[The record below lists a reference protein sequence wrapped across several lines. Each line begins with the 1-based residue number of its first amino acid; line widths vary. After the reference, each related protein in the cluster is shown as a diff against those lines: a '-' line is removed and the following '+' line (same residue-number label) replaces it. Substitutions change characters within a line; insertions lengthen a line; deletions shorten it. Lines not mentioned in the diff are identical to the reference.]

1 MNAVYLAGS
10 VAVMVKLY
18 ARRVEWPRVSW
29 PVPGRTQVTVAV
41 SGEAA
46 ASAREV
52 TGPGAVSTCTVF
64 IVYRSCECVQV
75 VMLAPAPVGGSW
87 LGGSQSWSAASP
99 RTPVAH
105 TAVINIL
112 IFWQRN
118 PSIAGRVNNK

>member
-52 TGPGAVSTCTVF
+52 TGPGAVSTCTVYS
-64 IVYRSCECVQV
+64 VYRGGECVHSAQDH
-75 VMLAPAPVGGSW
+75 LLLQGAAGQAGASLGQQRHPVH
-87 LGGSQSWSAASP
+87 L
-99 RTPVAH
+99 
-105 TAVINIL
+105 
-112 IFWQRN
+112 
-118 PSIAGRVNNK
+118 

>member
-1 MNAVYLAGS
+1 MLYAVNAVYLAGS

-64 IVYRSCECVQV
+64 SVQCVQE
-75 VMLAPAPVGGSW
+75 L
-87 LGGSQSWSAASP
+87 
-99 RTPVAH
+99 
-105 TAVINIL
+105 
-112 IFWQRN
+112 
-118 PSIAGRVNNK
+118 

>member
-1 MNAVYLAGS
+1 MAGS

-52 TGPGAVSTCTVF
+52 TGPGAVST
-64 IVYRSCECVQV
+64 
-75 VMLAPAPVGGSW
+75 
-87 LGGSQSWSAASP
+87 
-99 RTPVAH
+99 
-105 TAVINIL
+105 
-112 IFWQRN
+112 
-118 PSIAGRVNNK
+118 